1 MKGKREREKYTE
13 VSAELQRIV
22 RRDKKALSEQCK
34 ETEEN
39 NRMGKTRDLF
49 KKSRDTKGTFH
60 AKTSTI
66 KDRNGKDLTE
76 TEEINK
82 RWQEYT
88 EELYK
93 KGHNDLDNH
102 DGVVTHLE
110 QISWIVKSSRPLEAL
125 LQTKLVEVVE
135 FQLSYFKS

>member
-22 RRDKKALSEQCK
+22 RRDKKALSEHGK